1 MNSLHV
7 KKGDTVMILSGKD
20 RSTSKKMKKGKVLA
34 VYPKEN
40 KVLVEGINLV
50 TKHVRPR
57 KAQQQGGLVHQE
69 SPVHISNVILVC
81 NNCGKPTKTKKS
93 FLNDGSKV
101 RICKKCDQ
109 MINTIKEVDK

>member
-1 MNSLHV
+1 MNSTHV
-7 KKGDTVMILSGKD
+7 KKGDMVMILSGKD

-34 VYPKEN
+34 VYPKDN
-40 KVLVEGINLV
+40 KVLVEGINIV

-57 KAQQQGGLVHQE
+57 RAQQQGGLVHQE
-69 SPVHISNVILVC
+69 APIHISNVILIC
-81 NNCGKPTKTKKS
+81 NNCGKPTKAKKS

-109 MINTIKEVDK
+109 MINTIKETEK